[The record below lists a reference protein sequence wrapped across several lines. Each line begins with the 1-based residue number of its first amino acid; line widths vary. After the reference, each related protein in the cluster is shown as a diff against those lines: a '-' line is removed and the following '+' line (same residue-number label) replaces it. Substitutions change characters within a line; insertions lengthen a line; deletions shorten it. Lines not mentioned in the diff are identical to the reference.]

1 MPGTS
6 ELLFSFVGEKG
17 IYWLLK
23 ESVED
28 AALFMSATAEDL
40 PEYPARPKRA
50 REKQAGTRHGCLSE
64 SCTGRNPV
72 LSPQWCQTFRG
83 TGF

>member
-6 ELLFSFVGEKG
+6 ELLCSFVGEKG

-23 ESVED
+23 ESGED
-28 AALFMSATAEDL
+28 ASLFMSATADEL
-40 PEYPARPKRA
+40 PETPQPPERA

-64 SCTGRNPV
+64 SCKGRNPV

-83 TGF
+83 RGF

>member
-23 ESVED
+23 ESGED
-28 AALFMSATAEDL
+28 AVLFMSATAEEL
-40 PEYPARPKRA
+40 PGIIRTVKMC
-50 REKQAGTRHGCLSE
+50 AGETS
-64 SCTGRNPV
+64 RNPA
-72 LSPQWCQTFRG
+72 
-83 TGF
+83 